1 MANERDYIAEIQEI
15 NSTVSQYFASTGQ
28 SQEYYKKPSN
38 NVNALQGQLDDQRIG
53 KENKD
58 TSITATIIADQQTE
72 LDRKLAEVEMLKDQ
86 LTIMDVKIDR
96 FDALI
101 QNIDKDI
108 IPLIDE
114 INVAITAVKTAY
126 DARITAGCKSDL
138 HWEVIG
144 TNEYEFEGLSFS
156 ETIYECK
163 KNPNVRTDYG
173 YYGAKYY
180 RKPQNQDYGANIVKE
195 FLGTISVGSASLA
208 ILSNDGTFNLQV
220 GDTIT
225 DNIDNPTVFSSNPS
239 IVGFGTTAI
248 VGTSTQFSGTI
259 SVGSTIIAST
269 GIGTTGNVNVGDT
282 ISLSGVLALN
292 TTVVGFGTTTTSQ
305 TVWNPGLGTTT
316 VLTTQTTA
324 GQTVGI
330 GSTVIFVDSISGVSA
345 GSSLSINGKL
355 TNVPVVSVGN
365 TFVRIGT
372 ANTIASTIGPGI
384 AATFRTFNGFISTS
398 VSVPSLIVSVAA
410 IGSTTNGTFAVG
422 ILSTFPSLILSDAS
436 IEAATNT
443 NFTCIRTTQTEAT
456 TFDYSNNPID
466 PVTVGIMGNDTL
478 GLGHKLIRV
487 NNGSP
492 VGPFQWKE
500 VMTSSFEDKTDAQLN
515 DSERYLRT
523 AYPEPACGAS
533 YARYYPGNNL
543 WPTKSAFT
551 YDFGGSPTSS
561 SSSYANEGDIVAVGT
576 GLGAISSF
584 GVGTANVSSINPS
597 AGTCNPLN
605 TAITTAETSRDAII
619 ARNTPKIDSLIAS
632 SSALRSIRDKM
643 EGQAFAVLQG
653 RVYGDVEINKLK
665 TELAALRATDL
676 KQYEPPTYYF
686 NPDTGKTSSSTVGV
700 DVGNSTSSNGLVVS
714 GLVFNLDAG
723 NPQSYSG
730 SGTNWIDISGS
741 GKNGTLVNGPTYS
754 TANSGSIVFDGTND
768 YVTSGALSG
777 SFVSFTVIIWF
788 YPTSVTNY
796 QNPIDCNYSYN
807 GSTGNIGPRL
817 EMNNSGTLAWNYS
830 NDTAINQNFYTHL
843 VVSSGLSANTWYCA
857 AITYDGNTN
866 SSTTYYNGNNTG
878 LSRTTV
884 GTPPTGFVGTMNNI
898 TLGKGFHLGGAERI
912 YAGRVSNTQI
922 YNRALTASEITQ
934 NFNALRGRFGL

>member
-1 MANERDYIAEIQEI
+1 MANERDYAAEIQEI
-15 NSTVSQYFASTGQ
+15 NSTVSQYFASIGQ

-38 NVNALQGQLDDQRIG
+38 NVNALQGQLD
-53 KENKD
+53 NKRLGVGNSD
-58 TSITATIIADQQTE
+58 TSITATIIADHQTE

-101 QNIDKDI
+101 QNIDREI
-108 IPLIDE
+108 IPLVEE
-114 INVAITAVKTAY
+114 INVAIGSVKTAY
-126 DARITAGCKSDL
+126 DTRITAGCKSDL
-138 HWEVIG
+138 YWELIG
-144 TNEYEFEGLSFS
+144 TKEYDWFGITSYD
-156 ETIYECK
+156 TIYECK

-195 FLGTISVGSASLA
+195 FLGTISIGSASLA
-208 ILSNDGTFNLQV
+208 ILDNGGTSNLQV

-225 DNIDNPTVFSSNPS
+225 DNIDNPTVFSSANLPS

-248 VGTSTQFSGTI
+248 VASSTQFSGKI
-259 SVGSTIIAST
+259 SVGSTIIAHT

-292 TTVVGFGTTTTSQ
+292 TTVAGIGTTTTTQ
-305 TVWNPGLGTTT
+305 TVWNPNYGG
-316 VLTTQTTA
+316 A
-324 GQTVGI
+324 GI
-330 GSTVIFVDSISGVSA
+330 GSM
-345 GSSLSINGKL
+345 
-355 TNVPVVSVGN
+355 
-365 TFVRIGT
+365 
-372 ANTIASTIGPGI
+372 
-384 AATFRTFNGFISTS
+384 ISTS
-398 VSVPSLIVSVAA
+398 VSVKSLIVSVAA
-410 IGSTTNGTFAVG
+410 IGSTTNGTFTVG
-422 ILSTFPSLILSDAS
+422 ILSTFPSVILSGVS
-436 IEAATNT
+436 IKAATNT
-443 NFTCIRTTQTEAT
+443 NFTDIRTTQTEET

-466 PVTVGIMGNDTL
+466 PVTIGIMGNNTL
-478 GLGHKLIRV
+478 GLGHKLVRV
-487 NNGSP
+487 NNGSS

-533 YARYYPGNNL
+533 YARYYPGNNS
-543 WPTKSAFT
+543 WPIKSTFT
-551 YDFGGSPTSS
+551 YDVGGYPASS
-561 SSSYANEGDIVAVGT
+561 TSSSYAQEGDTVTVGFGSTTPFGIGYT
-576 GLGAISSF
+576 GTSSNNPTF
-584 GVGTANVSSINPS
+584 SGCSS
-597 AGTCNPLN
+597 LQ
-605 TAITTAETSRDAII
+605 TAIDNAETSRDAII
-619 ARNTPKIDSLIAS
+619 LRNTPKIDSLIAS
-632 SSALRSIRDKM
+632 ASALRSIRDKM

-817 EMNNSGTLAWNYS
+817 EMNNSGTLGWNYS
-830 NDTAINQNFYTHL
+830 NDTAINQNFYSHL